1 MIPLVGQGEPLPADC
16 PYTGEWLH
24 KDKLFLYQPSGEQLQ
39 RLELTASFKR
49 ADGEWCLG
57 FNAVIL
63 ASELGA
69 WNEEIFEHNRTRTL
83 ILEVVG
89 PAPPN
94 SEGRA
99 LRFTFSVSATGAPF
113 SLLKWAQRVQP
124 DCQRIRIVFFCFSS
138 NANIHQYP
146 TRIHVGGS
154 RPMSRRRW
162 GARHV
167 REHGLFFGARWIVDD
182 EGALTPGP
190 APW

>member
-1 MIPLVGQGEPLPADC
+1 MFAAIPALSGPFLLFTAELVMIPLIGQGEPLPADC

-39 RLELTASFKR
+39 RLELTAGFKR

-89 PAPPN
+89 PAPPQL
-94 SEGRA
+94 GRTDVTIYTR
-99 LRFTFSVSATGAPF
+99 LRRTC
-113 SLLKWAQRVQP
+113 LR
-124 DCQRIRIVFFCFSS
+124 
-138 NANIHQYP
+138 
-146 TRIHVGGS
+146 
-154 RPMSRRRW
+154 
-162 GARHV
+162 
-167 REHGLFFGARWIVDD
+167 
-182 EGALTPGP
+182 
-190 APW
+190 